1 MSIRYNMDIVDYN
14 DYAINNIN
22 EDNRYDKYDV
32 LRKVMYHYLCSWN
45 EESINVKLNLFQN
58 NKEMNTV
65 DILIYSLLKNLSDT
79 IGLKEDSYKS
89 IVISNVEIGNILN
102 KSKEE
107 VYLQMLIDYGQS
119 EMVSILSEI
128 DVKGYFKYYKLAGT
142 SILNGKE
149 FNHYKI
155 YKGSSEY
162 DTKEMS
168 ILLNSVVQEAKNLG
182 IKTKDDIEL
191 ERLLEEWC

>member
-1 MSIRYNMDIVDYN
+1 MIDDTGKI
-14 DYAINNIN
+14 
-22 EDNRYDKYDV
+22 DKFLPLIFRLDKDTVYDV
-32 LRKVMYHYLCSWN
+32 KIDKHREKRSLNANAYLW
-45 EESINVKLNLFQN
+45 KLV
-58 NKEMNTV
+58 T
-65 DILIYSLLKNLSDT
+65 
-79 IGLKEDSYKS
+79 
-89 IVISNVEIGNILN
+89 EIGNVLN

-168 ILLNSVVQEAKNLG
+168 ILLNGVVQEAKNLG

-191 ERLLEEWC
+191 ERLIKEWC

>member
-1 MSIRYNMDIVDYN
+1 MIDDTGKIEKFLPLIFRL
-14 DYAINNIN
+14 
-22 EDNRYDKYDV
+22 DKDTVYDV
-32 LRKVMYHYLCSWN
+32 KIDKHREKRSLNANAYLW
-45 EESINVKLNLFQN
+45 KLV
-58 NKEMNTV
+58 T
-65 DILIYSLLKNLSDT
+65 
-79 IGLKEDSYKS
+79 
-89 IVISNVEIGNILN
+89 EIGNVLN

-168 ILLNSVVQEAKNLG
+168 IILNGVVQEAKNLG
-182 IKTKDDIEL
+182 IKTKDYIEL

>member
-1 MSIRYNMDIVDYN
+1 MIDDTGKIEKFLPLIFRL
-14 DYAINNIN
+14 
-22 EDNRYDKYDV
+22 DKDTVYDV
-32 LRKVMYHYLCSWN
+32 KIDKHREKRSLNANAYLW
-45 EESINVKLNLFQN
+45 KLV
-58 NKEMNTV
+58 T
-65 DILIYSLLKNLSDT
+65 
-79 IGLKEDSYKS
+79 
-89 IVISNVEIGNILN
+89 EIGNVLN

-168 ILLNSVVQEAKNLG
+168 ILLNGVVQEAKNLG
-182 IKTKDDIEL
+182 IKTKDDIEV
-191 ERLLEEWC
+191 ERLVEEWC

>member
-1 MSIRYNMDIVDYN
+1 MIDDTGKIEKFLQLIFRL
-14 DYAINNIN
+14 
-22 EDNRYDKYDV
+22 DKDTVYDV
-32 LRKVMYHYLCSWN
+32 KIDKHREKRSLNANAYLW
-45 EESINVKLNLFQN
+45 KLV
-58 NKEMNTV
+58 T
-65 DILIYSLLKNLSDT
+65 
-79 IGLKEDSYKS
+79 
-89 IVISNVEIGNILN
+89 EIGNILN

-168 ILLNSVVQEAKNLG
+168 ILLNGVVQEAKNLG

-191 ERLLEEWC
+191 ERLVEEWKR

>member
-1 MSIRYNMDIVDYN
+1 MIDDTCKI
-14 DYAINNIN
+14 
-22 EDNRYDKYDV
+22 DKILPLIFRLDKDTIYDV
-32 LRKVMYHYLCSWN
+32 KINKHREKRSLNANAYLW
-45 EESINVKLNLFQN
+45 KLV
-58 NKEMNTV
+58 T
-65 DILIYSLLKNLSDT
+65 
-79 IGLKEDSYKS
+79 
-89 IVISNVEIGNILN
+89 EIGNVLN

-149 FNHYKI
+149 FKHYKI

-168 ILLNSVVQEAKNLG
+168 ILLNGVVQEAKNLG

>member
-1 MSIRYNMDIVDYN
+1 MIDDTGKIEKFLPLIFRL
-14 DYAINNIN
+14 
-22 EDNRYDKYDV
+22 DKDTVYDV
-32 LRKVMYHYLCSWN
+32 KIDKHREKRSLNANAYLW
-45 EESINVKLNLFQN
+45 KLV
-58 NKEMNTV
+58 T
-65 DILIYSLLKNLSDT
+65 
-79 IGLKEDSYKS
+79 
-89 IVISNVEIGNILN
+89 EIGNVLN

-142 SILNGKE
+142 SLLNGKE

-168 ILLNSVVQEAKNLG
+168 ILLEGVVQEAKNLG

-191 ERLLEEWC
+191 ERLIKEWC

>member
-1 MSIRYNMDIVDYN
+1 MIDDTGKIEKFLPL
-14 DYAINNIN
+14 IFKL
-22 EDNRYDKYDV
+22 DKDTVYDV
-32 LRKVMYHYLCSWN
+32 KIDKHREKRSLNANAYLW
-45 EESINVKLNLFQN
+45 KLV
-58 NKEMNTV
+58 T
-65 DILIYSLLKNLSDT
+65 
-79 IGLKEDSYKS
+79 
-89 IVISNVEIGNILN
+89 EIGNVLN

-168 ILLNSVVQEAKNLG
+168 ILLNGVVQEAKNLG

>member
-1 MSIRYNMDIVDYN
+1 MIDDTGKIEKFLPLIFRL
-14 DYAINNIN
+14 
-22 EDNRYDKYDV
+22 DKDTVYGVKIDKHREKRS
-32 LRKVMYHYLCSWN
+32 LNANAYLW
-45 EESINVKLNLFQN
+45 KLV
-58 NKEMNTV
+58 T
-65 DILIYSLLKNLSDT
+65 
-79 IGLKEDSYKS
+79 
-89 IVISNVEIGNILN
+89 EIGNVLN

-168 ILLNSVVQEAKNLG
+168 ILLNGVVQEAKNLG

>member
-1 MSIRYNMDIVDYN
+1 MIDDTGKI
-14 DYAINNIN
+14 
-22 EDNRYDKYDV
+22 DKFLPLIFRLDKDTIYDV
-32 LRKVMYHYLCSWN
+32 KIDKHREKRSLNANAYLW
-45 EESINVKLNLFQN
+45 KLV
-58 NKEMNTV
+58 T
-65 DILIYSLLKNLSDT
+65 
-79 IGLKEDSYKS
+79 
-89 IVISNVEIGNILN
+89 EIGNVLN

-142 SILNGKE
+142 SILNDKE

-168 ILLNSVVQEAKNLG
+168 ILLNGVVQEAKNLG

-191 ERLLEEWC
+191 ERLIKEWY

>member
-1 MSIRYNMDIVDYN
+1 MIDDTGKIEKFLQLIFRL
-14 DYAINNIN
+14 
-22 EDNRYDKYDV
+22 DKDTVYDV
-32 LRKVMYHYLCSWN
+32 KIDKHREKRSLNANAYLW
-45 EESINVKLNLFQN
+45 KLV
-58 NKEMNTV
+58 T
-65 DILIYSLLKNLSDT
+65 
-79 IGLKEDSYKS
+79 
-89 IVISNVEIGNILN
+89 EIGNILN

-168 ILLNSVVQEAKNLG
+168 ILLNGVVQEAKNLG
-182 IKTKDDIEL
+182 IKTKDDIEV

>member
-1 MSIRYNMDIVDYN
+1 MIDDTGKIEKFLQLIFRL
-14 DYAINNIN
+14 
-22 EDNRYDKYDV
+22 DKDTVYDV
-32 LRKVMYHYLCSWN
+32 KIDKHREKRSLNANAYLW
-45 EESINVKLNLFQN
+45 KLV
-58 NKEMNTV
+58 T
-65 DILIYSLLKNLSDT
+65 
-79 IGLKEDSYKS
+79 
-89 IVISNVEIGNILN
+89 EIGNILN

-107 VYLQMLIDYGQS
+107 VYLQILIDYVQS

-168 ILLNSVVQEAKNLG
+168 ILLNGVVQEAKNLG
-182 IKTKDDIEL
+182 IKTKDDIEV

>member
-1 MSIRYNMDIVDYN
+1 MIDDTCKI
-14 DYAINNIN
+14 
-22 EDNRYDKYDV
+22 DKILPLIFRLDKDTIYDV
-32 LRKVMYHYLCSWN
+32 KINKHREKRSLNANAYLW
-45 EESINVKLNLFQN
+45 KLV
-58 NKEMNTV
+58 T
-65 DILIYSLLKNLSDT
+65 
-79 IGLKEDSYKS
+79 
-89 IVISNVEIGNILN
+89 EIGNILN

-119 EMVSILSEI
+119 EMVSILSVI

-142 SILNGKE
+142 SLLNGKE

-168 ILLNSVVQEAKNLG
+168 ILLNGVVQEAKNLG

-191 ERLLEEWC
+191 ERLIKEWC

>member
-1 MSIRYNMDIVDYN
+1 MIDDTGKIEKFLPLIFRLDKDIV
-14 DYAINNIN
+14 
-22 EDNRYDKYDV
+22 YDV
-32 LRKVMYHYLCSWN
+32 KIDKHREKRSLNANAYLW
-45 EESINVKLNLFQN
+45 KLV
-58 NKEMNTV
+58 T
-65 DILIYSLLKNLSDT
+65 
-79 IGLKEDSYKS
+79 
-89 IVISNVEIGNILN
+89 EIGNMLN

-142 SILNGKE
+142 SILNDKE

-168 ILLNSVVQEAKNLG
+168 ILLNGVVQEAKNLG

-191 ERLLEEWC
+191 ERLIKEWC

>member
-1 MSIRYNMDIVDYN
+1 MIDDTCKI
-14 DYAINNIN
+14 
-22 EDNRYDKYDV
+22 DKILPLIFRLDKDTIYDV
-32 LRKVMYHYLCSWN
+32 KINKHREKRSLNANAYLW
-45 EESINVKLNLFQN
+45 KLV
-58 NKEMNTV
+58 T
-65 DILIYSLLKNLSDT
+65 
-79 IGLKEDSYKS
+79 
-89 IVISNVEIGNILN
+89 EIGNILN

-119 EMVSILSEI
+119 EMVSILSVI

-168 ILLNSVVQEAKNLG
+168 ILLNGVVQEAKNLG

>member
-1 MSIRYNMDIVDYN
+1 MIDDTGKIEKFLPLLFRL
-14 DYAINNIN
+14 
-22 EDNRYDKYDV
+22 DKDTVYDV
-32 LRKVMYHYLCSWN
+32 KIDKHREKRSLNANAYLW
-45 EESINVKLNLFQN
+45 KLV
-58 NKEMNTV
+58 T
-65 DILIYSLLKNLSDT
+65 
-79 IGLKEDSYKS
+79 
-89 IVISNVEIGNILN
+89 EIGNVLN

-168 ILLNSVVQEAKNLG
+168 ILLNGVVQEAKNLG

>member
-1 MSIRYNMDIVDYN
+1 MIDDTGKIEKFLPLIFRL
-14 DYAINNIN
+14 
-22 EDNRYDKYDV
+22 DKDTVYDV
-32 LRKVMYHYLCSWN
+32 KIDKHREKRSLNANAYLW
-45 EESINVKLNLFQN
+45 KLV
-58 NKEMNTV
+58 T
-65 DILIYSLLKNLSDT
+65 
-79 IGLKEDSYKS
+79 
-89 IVISNVEIGNILN
+89 EIGNVLN

-168 ILLNSVVQEAKNLG
+168 ILLNGVVQEAKNLG

-191 ERLLEEWC
+191 ERLIKEWC

>member
-1 MSIRYNMDIVDYN
+1 MIDDTGKIEKFLQLIFRL
-14 DYAINNIN
+14 
-22 EDNRYDKYDV
+22 DKDTVYDV
-32 LRKVMYHYLCSWN
+32 KIDKHREKRSLNANAYLW
-45 EESINVKLNLFQN
+45 KLV
-58 NKEMNTV
+58 T
-65 DILIYSLLKNLSDT
+65 
-79 IGLKEDSYKS
+79 
-89 IVISNVEIGNILN
+89 EIGNVLN

-168 ILLNSVVQEAKNLG
+168 ILLNGVVQEAKNLG

-191 ERLLEEWC
+191 ERLVEEWER

>member
-1 MSIRYNMDIVDYN
+1 MIDDTGKI
-14 DYAINNIN
+14 
-22 EDNRYDKYDV
+22 DKFLPLIFRLDKDTVYDV
-32 LRKVMYHYLCSWN
+32 KIDKHREKRSLNANAYLW
-45 EESINVKLNLFQN
+45 KLV
-58 NKEMNTV
+58 T
-65 DILIYSLLKNLSDT
+65 
-79 IGLKEDSYKS
+79 
-89 IVISNVEIGNILN
+89 EIGNVLN

-168 ILLNSVVQEAKNLG
+168 ILLNGVVQEAKNLG

>member
-1 MSIRYNMDIVDYN
+1 MIDDTGKIEKFLPLIFRLDKDIV
-14 DYAINNIN
+14 
-22 EDNRYDKYDV
+22 YDV
-32 LRKVMYHYLCSWN
+32 KIDKHREKRSLNANAYLW
-45 EESINVKLNLFQN
+45 KLV
-58 NKEMNTV
+58 T
-65 DILIYSLLKNLSDT
+65 
-79 IGLKEDSYKS
+79 
-89 IVISNVEIGNILN
+89 EIGNILN

-128 DVKGYFKYYKLAGT
+128 EVKGYFKYYKLAGT

-149 FNHYKI
+149 FNNYKI

-168 ILLNSVVQEAKNLG
+168 ILLNGVVQEAKNLG

-191 ERLLEEWC
+191 ERLVEEWEK

>member
-1 MSIRYNMDIVDYN
+1 MIDDTGKIEKFLPLIFRL
-14 DYAINNIN
+14 
-22 EDNRYDKYDV
+22 DKDTVYDV
-32 LRKVMYHYLCSWN
+32 KIDKHREKRSLNANAYLW
-45 EESINVKLNLFQN
+45 KLV
-58 NKEMNTV
+58 T
-65 DILIYSLLKNLSDT
+65 
-79 IGLKEDSYKS
+79 
-89 IVISNVEIGNILN
+89 EIGNVLN

-168 ILLNSVVQEAKNLG
+168 ILLNGVVQEAKNLG
-182 IKTKDDIEL
+182 IKTKDDIEV
-191 ERLLEEWC
+191 ERLIEEWC

>member
-1 MSIRYNMDIVDYN
+1 MIDDTGKIEKFLPLIFRLDKDIV
-14 DYAINNIN
+14 
-22 EDNRYDKYDV
+22 YDV
-32 LRKVMYHYLCSWN
+32 KIDKHREKRSLNANAYLW
-45 EESINVKLNLFQN
+45 KLV
-58 NKEMNTV
+58 T
-65 DILIYSLLKNLSDT
+65 
-79 IGLKEDSYKS
+79 
-89 IVISNVEIGNILN
+89 EIGNILN

-128 DVKGYFKYYKLAGT
+128 EVKGYFKYYKLAGT

-168 ILLNSVVQEAKNLG
+168 ILLNGVVQEAKNLG
-182 IKTKDDIEL
+182 IKTKDYIEL
-191 ERLLEEWC
+191 ERLVEEWC

>member
-1 MSIRYNMDIVDYN
+1 MIDDTGKI
-14 DYAINNIN
+14 
-22 EDNRYDKYDV
+22 DKFLPLIFRLDKDTVYDV
-32 LRKVMYHYLCSWN
+32 KIDKHREKR
-45 EESINVKLNLFQN
+45 SINANAYLWKLV
-58 NKEMNTV
+58 T
-65 DILIYSLLKNLSDT
+65 
-79 IGLKEDSYKS
+79 
-89 IVISNVEIGNILN
+89 EIGNILN

-119 EMVSILSEI
+119 KMVSILSEI

-168 ILLNSVVQEAKNLG
+168 ILLEGVVQEAKNLG

-191 ERLLEEWC
+191 ERMINKWTSS

>member
-1 MSIRYNMDIVDYN
+1 MIDDTGKIEKFLPLIFRLDKDIV
-14 DYAINNIN
+14 
-22 EDNRYDKYDV
+22 YDV
-32 LRKVMYHYLCSWN
+32 KIDKHREKRSLNANAYLW
-45 EESINVKLNLFQN
+45 KLV
-58 NKEMNTV
+58 T
-65 DILIYSLLKNLSDT
+65 
-79 IGLKEDSYKS
+79 
-89 IVISNVEIGNILN
+89 EIGNVLN

-168 ILLNSVVQEAKNLG
+168 ILLNGVVQEAKNLG

-191 ERLLEEWC
+191 ERLIKEWC